1 MNRAVVL
8 FQYVYEGGEA
18 ILEKQNGEWKVVDFR
33 FTWIERG

>member
-18 ILEKQNGEWKVVDFR
+18 VLEKQNGEWKVVDFQ
-33 FTWIERG
+33 FTWIE